1 MRSLAVDLGG
11 KRFGLA
17 VGDDA
22 TGVATPLDVLPYRG
36 VAAAAATIAATARRL
51 AAGQV
56 VIGLPTRSDGSETPA
71 CRRSHAV
78 AAALAELGI
87 EVSLQ
92 SEHLSTNEARR
103 RAREAGLPS
112 DRPVDHLAAQVIL
125 EEHLRGAGRRGRA

>member
-22 TGVATPLDVLPYRG
+22 TGVATPLEVLPYRG
-36 VAAAAATIAATARRL
+36 IAAAAGAIAAAARRL
-51 AAGQV
+51 GAGRV
-56 VIGLPTRSDGSETPA
+56 VVGLPTRADGSETPA

-92 SEHLSTNEARR
+92 PEHLTTDEARR
-103 RAREAGLPS
+103 RARDAGLAAG
-112 DRPVDHLAAQVIL
+112 RPVDHLAAQVIL
-125 EEHLRGAGRRGRA
+125 EEHLRGAGRRGPG